1 MSGHMMRECPRRG
14 IGGMA
19 RLTESFIASSS
30 SMPYSGR
37 GAQPMGRVRGDRGAT
52 SSSGAQNRT
61 YSLADRQNL
70 EASPDVVTGM
80 LSIFSF
86 NLYALIDPGSTYLM
100 LLHWLL
106 ESSKEYP
113 NC

>member
-19 RLTESFIASSS
+19 HPMGSFVASSS
-30 SMPYSGR
+30 LMPYSGK

-61 YSLADRQNL
+61 YTLAD
-70 EASPDVVTGM
+70 
-80 LSIFSF
+80 
-86 NLYALIDPGSTYLM
+86 
-100 LLHWLL
+100 
-106 ESSKEYP
+106 
-113 NC
+113 